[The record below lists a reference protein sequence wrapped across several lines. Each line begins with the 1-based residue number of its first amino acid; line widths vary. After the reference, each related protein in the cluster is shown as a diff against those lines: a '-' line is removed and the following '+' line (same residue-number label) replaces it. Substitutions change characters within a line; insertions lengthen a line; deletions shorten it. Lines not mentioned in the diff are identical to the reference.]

1 MSPRFAVI
9 GGSNAFRFID
19 EKELKSHKEIDT
31 PFGKSSPLFH
41 FKSNVSEFLFL
52 SRHGTR
58 GYDISAPFVNY
69 RANIY
74 ALKDLGVENILA
86 WSGPGVIDGPFDV
99 GDFVVPD
106 DIIDETRHRD
116 STFYDNTGLGFIRQ
130 NPVFCP
136 ELSRTLLSVLEDLK
150 LRHKAGGT
158 YVCTE
163 GPRLETPAEI
173 RKYKLIG
180 GNLVGMTLAP
190 ECFLA
195 KELEMCY
202 VPLCYITNYAE
213 GVNPA
218 EYREGE
224 LFEGLVSESEGMKVE
239 QSIKKIS
246 SIIEVFSS
254 RINNRAR
261 TCPCSRS
268 MERYRRSGIIGDDW
282 HTWFDDV

>member
-1 MSPRFAVI
+1 M
-9 GGSNAFRFID
+9 
-19 EKELKSHKEIDT
+19 
-31 PFGKSSPLFH
+31 
-41 FKSNVSEFLFL
+41 
-52 SRHGTR
+52 
-58 GYDISAPFVNY
+58 
-69 RANIY
+69 
-74 ALKDLGVENILA
+74 ENILS

-106 DIIDETRHRD
+106 DIIDETRRRD

-136 ELSRTLLSVLEDLK
+136 ELSRTLLSVLANLK

-202 VPLCYITNYAE
+202 VPLCYITNYVE

-224 LFEGLVSESEGMKVE
+224 LFEGLVSRSEGMKVE

-261 TCPCSRS
+261 TCPCSCS
-268 MERYRRSGIIGDDW
+268 MERYRRSDVIGDDW
-282 HTWFDDV
+282 HTWFSDV